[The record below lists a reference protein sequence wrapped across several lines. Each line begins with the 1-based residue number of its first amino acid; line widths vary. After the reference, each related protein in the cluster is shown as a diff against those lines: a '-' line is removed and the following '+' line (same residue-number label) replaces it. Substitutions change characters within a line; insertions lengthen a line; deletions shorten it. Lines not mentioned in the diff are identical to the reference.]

1 MARKTA
7 AERRAEEQAKAEAAL
22 EALMEFRAKRAMP
35 FMYRL
40 QEQARELSLPVR
52 VALEAEGLVLY
63 VKLNQDWEERLDTFE
78 TEEWEFESLERQ
90 LRELREE
97 RERAAERA
105 RLAAVTADRLAAE
118 LSPEALKALADLLAS
133 KVRK

>member
-1 MARKTA
+1 MARKSA

-22 EALMEFRAKRAMP
+22 EALMEFRAKKAMP

-63 VKLNQDWEERLDTFE
+63 VELNQNWEERLDTFE

-90 LRELREE
+90 LRDLREE

-118 LSPEALKALADLLAS
+118 LSTEQLVTLTELLATRL
-133 KVRK
+133 KK